1 VGDDDDDDV
10 PVTLGRAARGG
21 SRSASSS
28 GAAPVGAAME
38 AALKVLVTDGSLVLA
53 EDAELRG
60 LANRLLTFLENLDT
74 PHIGRA
80 IGEWLLDQDEVDEL
94 YADDSVVVETIRK
107 SMPQK

>member
-1 VGDDDDDDV
+1 
-10 PVTLGRAARGG
+10 
-21 SRSASSS
+21 
-28 GAAPVGAAME
+28 ME
-38 AALKVLVTDGSLVLA
+38 AALKTLVADGSLVLA
-53 EDAELRG
+53 DDAELRG
-60 LANRLLTFLENLDT
+60 LASRLLTFLENLDT